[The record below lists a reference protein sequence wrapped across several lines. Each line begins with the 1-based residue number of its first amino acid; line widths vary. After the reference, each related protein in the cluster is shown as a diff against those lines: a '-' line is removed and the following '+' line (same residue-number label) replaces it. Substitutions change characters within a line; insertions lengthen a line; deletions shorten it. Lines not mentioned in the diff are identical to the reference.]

1 MSVSKPSS
9 WLILLL
15 GVACGAIVANLYYAQ
30 PLVGPIAAS
39 LGLAPDAA
47 GVIVTLTQVG
57 YGLGL
62 LLIVP
67 LADLM
72 ENRRLIVAVVALSAV
87 ALAGAALSGGAA
99 AFLAASLTI
108 GLCSVSAQVLVP
120 FAAHLA
126 PEEMRGRVVGNVM
139 SGLLLGIMLARP
151 FASFLADLTSWHV
164 VFAVSAVLMAGLA
177 TLLRFAL
184 PLRRP
189 DAKLSYA
196 TLLTS
201 MAYLVVA
208 TPALRRRGFYQACLF
223 GAFSL
228 FWTAAPLY
236 LAGPRFGLSQ
246 SGIALFALAGVAGA
260 IAAPLA
266 GRVADRGYIR
276 SGSAVSMVLAAVAFP
291 LSLIVDDG
299 SDLALGLLVS
309 AAILL
314 DFGVSG
320 NLVLGQRVIFG
331 LQPELRSRLNGLF
344 IAAFFVGGAIGSA
357 LGGWVYVHAGWAGTV
372 WCGFAMPVAALIAL
386 LIPAEPSYNKDGPT

>member
-15 GVACGAIVANLYYAQ
+15 GIACGAIVANLYYAQ
-30 PLVGPIAAS
+30 PLAGPIAAS

-72 ENRRLIVAVVALSAV
+72 ENRRLIVAVVGLSAV
-87 ALAGAALSGGAA
+87 ALAGAALSGSAG

-126 PEEMRGRVVGNVM
+126 PEAVRGRVVGNVM

-151 FASFLADLTSWHV
+151 LASFVADLASWHL
-164 VFAVSAVLMAGLA
+164 VFAISAGVMAVLAVV
-177 TLLRFAL
+177 LRFAL

-189 DAKLSYA
+189 TAQLSYP
-196 TLLTS
+196 TLLVS
-201 MAYLVVA
+201 MAYLVAA

-228 FWTAAPLY
+228 FWTAAPLD
-236 LAGPRFGLSQ
+236 LAGRFGLSQ
-246 SGIALFALAGVAGA
+246 SGIAVFALAGVAGA

-266 GRVADRGYIR
+266 GRVADQGHIR
-276 SGSAVSMVLAAVAFP
+276 AGSAVSMLAAAVAFP
-291 LSLIVDDG
+291 LSLVVADG
-299 SDLALGLLVS
+299 SNLALGLLVAS
-309 AAILL
+309 AILL

-331 LQPELRSRLNGLF
+331 LGPELRSRLNGLF
-344 IAAFFVGGAIGSA
+344 IAAFFVGGAAGSA
-357 LGGWVYVHAGWAGTV
+357 LGGWVYVHAGWAGTA
-372 WCGFAMPVAALIAL
+372 WCGFAMPMAALAML
-386 LIPAEPSYNKDGPT
+386 LLRREPD

>member
-1 MSVSKPSS
+1 VSDLKPPS

-72 ENRRLIVAVVALSAV
+72 ENRRLIVAVVGLSAV
-87 ALAGAALSGGAA
+87 ALAGAALSGGAG

-126 PEEMRGRVVGNVM
+126 PEAVRGRVVGNVM

-151 FASFLADLTSWHV
+151 FASFLADLASWHA
-164 VFAVSAVLMAGLA
+164 VFAVSAALMAALA
-177 TLLRFAL
+177 VVLRFAL
-184 PLRRP
+184 PVRRP
-189 DAKLSYA
+189 NTKLSYA
-196 TLLTS
+196 TLLAS
-201 MAYLVVA
+201 MAYLVAA
-208 TPALRRRGFYQACLF
+208 TPALRQRGFYQACLF

-246 SGIALFALAGVAGA
+246 SGIAVFALAGVAGA

-266 GRVADRGYIR
+266 GRVADRGHIR
-276 SGSAVSMVLAAVAFP
+276 SGSSVSMAIAAVAFP
-291 LSLIVDDG
+291 LSLVGGDG
-299 SDLALGLLVS
+299 SNLALGLLVAS
-309 AAILL
+309 AILL

-331 LQPELRSRLNGLF
+331 LRPELRSRLNGLF

-357 LGGWVYVHAGWAGTV
+357 LGGWVYVHAGWTGTV

-386 LIPAEPSYNKDGPT
+386 LSWGEPDRAQHP

>member
-30 PLVGPIAAS
+30 PLVGPISAS

-72 ENRRLIVAVVALSAV
+72 ENRRLIVAVVGLSAV
-87 ALAGAALSGGAA
+87 ALVGAALSGSAG

-126 PEEMRGRVVGNVM
+126 PEAVRGRVVGNVM

-151 FASFLADLTSWHV
+151 FASFLADLASWHA
-164 VFAVSAVLMAGLA
+164 VFWVSAGLMAGLA
-177 TLLRFAL
+177 VLLRVAL
-184 PLRRP
+184 PLRQP
-189 DAKLSYA
+189 TAELTYT
-196 TLLTS
+196 TLLVS
-201 MAYLVVA
+201 MAYLVA
-208 TPALRRRGFYQACLF
+208 STPALRRRGFYQACLF

-228 FWTAAPLY
+228 FWTSAPLY
-236 LAGPRFGLSQ
+236 LAGRFGLSQ

-260 IAAPLA
+260 IAAPVA
-266 GRVADRGYIR
+266 GRVADRGHIR
-276 SGSAVSMVLAAVAFP
+276 SGSAVSMLVAAAAFP
-291 LSLIVDDG
+291 LSLVVADG
-299 SDLALGLLVS
+299 SNLALGLLVTS
-309 AAILL
+309 AILL

-331 LQPELRSRLNGLF
+331 LRPELRSRLNGLF
-344 IAAFFVGGAIGSA
+344 IAAFFVGGAAGSA
-357 LGGWVYVHAGWAGTV
+357 LGGWVYVHAGWTGTA
-372 WCGFAMPVAALIAL
+372 WCGFAMPLAALAML
-386 LIPAEPSYNKDGPT
+386 LFRREPD

>member
-67 LADLM
+67 LADLT
-72 ENRRLIVAVVALSAV
+72 ENRRLIVAVVGLSAV
-87 ALAGAALSGGAA
+87 ALAGAALSGNAV

-126 PEEMRGRVVGNVM
+126 PEESRGRVVGNVM

-151 FASFLADLTSWHV
+151 FASFLADFASWHA
-164 VFAVSAVLMAGLA
+164 VFWVSAVLMAGLA
-177 TLLRFAL
+177 VLLRYAL

-189 DAKLSYA
+189 SADLSYA
-196 TLLTS
+196 TLLVS
-201 MAYLVVA
+201 MAYLVA
-208 TPALRRRGFYQACLF
+208 STPALRRRAFYQACLF

-236 LAGPRFGLSQ
+236 LAERFGLS
-246 SGIALFALAGVAGA
+246 
-260 IAAPLA
+260 
-266 GRVADRGYIR
+266 
-276 SGSAVSMVLAAVAFP
+276 
-291 LSLIVDDG
+291 
-299 SDLALGLLVS
+299 
-309 AAILL
+309 
-314 DFGVSG
+314 
-320 NLVLGQRVIFG
+320 
-331 LQPELRSRLNGLF
+331 
-344 IAAFFVGGAIGSA
+344 
-357 LGGWVYVHAGWAGTV
+357 
-372 WCGFAMPVAALIAL
+372 
-386 LIPAEPSYNKDGPT
+386 

>member
-1 MSVSKPSS
+1 MSVSKPNS

-30 PLVGPIAAS
+30 PLIGPIAAS

-72 ENRRLIVAVVALSAV
+72 ENRRLIVAVVGLSAI
-87 ALAGAALSGGAA
+87 ALGGAALSGGAG
-99 AFLAASLTI
+99 AFLAASLAI

-126 PEEMRGRVVGNVM
+126 PEAVRGRVVGNVM

-151 FASFLADLTSWHV
+151 FASFVADLASWHA
-164 VFAVSAVLMAGLA
+164 VFWISAALMAGLA
-177 TLLRFAL
+177 VLLRVAL
-184 PLRRP
+184 PVRRP
-189 DAKLSYA
+189 NADLSYA
-196 TLLTS
+196 TLLVS
-201 MAYLVVA
+201 MAYLVA
-208 TPALRRRGFYQACLF
+208 STPALRRRAFYQACLF

-228 FWTAAPLY
+228 FWTAAPLD
-236 LAGPRFGLSQ
+236 LAQRFGLSQ

-266 GRVADRGYIR
+266 GRVADLGYVR
-276 SGSAVSMVLAAVAFP
+276 SGSAVSMAVAAVAFP
-291 LSLIVDDG
+291 LSLAVGDG
-299 SDLALGLLVS
+299 SPLALGLLVTS
-309 AAILL
+309 AIML

-331 LQPELRSRLNGLF
+331 LRPELRSRLNGLF
-344 IAAFFVGGAIGSA
+344 IAAFFAGGAAGSA
-357 LGGWVYVHAGWAGTV
+357 VGGWVYVHAGWSGTA
-372 WCGFAMPVAALIAL
+372 WCGFAMPTVALAALL
-386 LIPAEPSYNKDGPT
+386 LRREPG